1 MCHTPSQ
8 MSKKTRAILMVVGLT
23 LLCIL
28 FLCLLLL
35 VFMGIL
41 FVR

>member
-1 MCHTPSQ
+1 
-8 MSKKTRAILMVVGLT
+8 MSRQTKTILMVVGLT
-23 LLCIL
+23 LLFIL

-35 VFMGIL
+35 VFMGIF